1 VALIDVIGTVLKA
14 HLEIDLQSPP
24 TIVRGAVRNVGSVGH
39 LGNGDLEYSPTSAH
53 HLDEIRSLIR
63 RAYDQAP
70 A

>member
-39 LGNGDLEYSPTSAH
+39 LGNGDLE
-53 HLDEIRSLIR
+53 
-63 RAYDQAP
+63 
-70 A
+70 